1 MYLERTIL
9 NGLKQLREKKLL
21 TQEQVASIT
30 GVSVAT
36 ISRIENGRVTPKYKT
51 LRALANVM
59 DVPIDRIREVISS
72 EQKYL
77 F

>member
-1 MYLERTIL
+1 M

-36 ISRIENGRVTPKYKT
+36 ISRIENGKVAPKYKT
-51 LRALANVM
+51 LRALSVVM
-59 DVPIDRIREVISS
+59 DVPIDRVREIISS
-72 EQKYL
+72 KQRYL
-77 F
+77 FDM

>member
-1 MYLERTIL
+1 M
-9 NGLKQLREKKLL
+9 NGLKQLRDKKLL
-21 TQEQVASIT
+21 TQEQVALKS

-36 ISRIENGRVTPKYKT
+36 ISRIENGKVVPKYKT
-51 LRALANVM
+51 LRALAGVM
-59 DVPIDRIREVISS
+59 DVPIDRVREVISS

>member
-1 MYLERTIL
+1 M

-21 TQEQVASIT
+21 TQEQVASIA

-36 ISRIENGRVTPKYKT
+36 ISRIENSRVTPKFKT
-51 LRALANVM
+51 LRALATVM
-59 DVPIDRIREVISS
+59 DVPIDRVREVVSS
-72 EQKYL
+72 QQKYL